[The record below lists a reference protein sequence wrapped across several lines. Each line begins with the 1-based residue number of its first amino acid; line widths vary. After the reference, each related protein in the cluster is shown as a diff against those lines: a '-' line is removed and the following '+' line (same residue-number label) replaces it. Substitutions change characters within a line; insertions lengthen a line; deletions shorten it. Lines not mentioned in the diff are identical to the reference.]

1 MVQHSARAYAT
12 EQTAA
17 QPSAAGHNI
26 WTHVNCPTIQGK
38 CVSLIISNFSVSFN
52 FPALGALIMNNPSAT
67 PAYAVAKLQV
77 CSIYSL
83 PKMNY
88 LEFWGKI
95 GNVEQIRRIPFCKE
109 SGQLE
114 TNDLYH
120 GMEKFIHQLIVRDRC
135 RCQALREAYPL
146 EKSTGFVFYIIL
158 DSVFLLN

>member
-67 PAYAVAKLQV
+67 PAYAFAKLQV

-88 LEFWGKI
+88 LEFGGKI

-109 SGQLE
+109 SG
-114 TNDLYH
+114 H
-120 GMEKFIHQLIVRDRC
+120 WKPMI
-135 RCQALREAYPL
+135 
-146 EKSTGFVFYIIL
+146 YIMGWRNLSINL
-158 DSVFLLN
+158 SSVIDADVKL